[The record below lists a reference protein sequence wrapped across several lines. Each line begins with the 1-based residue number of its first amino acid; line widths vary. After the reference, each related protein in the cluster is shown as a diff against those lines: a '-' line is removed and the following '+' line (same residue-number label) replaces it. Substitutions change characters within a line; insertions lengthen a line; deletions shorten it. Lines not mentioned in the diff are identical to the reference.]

1 MIKFFRKIR
10 QRLLSENKFSKYLIY
25 AIGEIIL
32 VVIGILIALQ
42 INNLNESQKNK
53 TLVDT
58 YKKNLIENLV
68 KDSLNIQTNF
78 IKINED
84 LEKIEDFELR
94 VSESSEPFN
103 TIVDIARKEYDF
115 KIYAFIDYENET
127 YQILNSTGHLALF
140 STNLADELNSLY
152 NLQETA
158 LKYQNKSMD
167 TYLENLSNYSRNYP
181 FSFRNNLIKNGTIAA
196 DKFWSNI
203 SLINHATEFNS
214 LIILKSDNY
223 RLSLKQLPIIQD
235 RINQLLKTLRKQK

>member
-10 QRLLSENKFSKYLIY
+10 QKLVSENKFSKYLIY

-42 INNLNESQKNK
+42 INNLNESQKNQ

-94 VSESSEPFN
+94 VSESNEPFN
-103 TIVDIARKEYDF
+103 IIVDIARKEYDF

-140 STNLADELNSLY
+140 SPEVTSELNSLY
-152 NLQETA
+152 NLQEKA
-158 LKYQNKSMD
+158 LQSQNK
-167 TYLENLSNYSRNYP
+167 TTGIYLGNLSSYSRKYP
-181 FSFRNNLIKNGTIAA
+181 FSLRNNLIQNGTIAA
-196 DKFWSNI
+196 DKIWNNI
-203 SLINHATEFNS
+203 SLNHHATEFNS

-223 RLSLKQLPIIQD
+223 RLSLAQLPKIQVG
-235 RINQLLKTLRKQK
+235 INQLLKILRE